1 MFFRPDRSAIR
12 KFLRREFGAK
22 QLPWAMAV
30 RSFDQKFGVDFFEA
44 LPGSPGVY
52 LVYDQEAE
60 LIYVG
65 KAINLKRRL
74 SQYRN
79 TMRRKKHR
87 RMRGIVKEAARIEIR
102 CAETHLDACVTETM
116 LIQKHRPRWNIA
128 GKYSFLYPLIG
139 IRSANGNIEFCL
151 TTTPDAVAREYPGFE
166 FHGAFRSRRITGDA
180 FFALMRLLR
189 YVGHVNPSNRRNGI
203 PRHTY
208 IFSFRRLP
216 SKWAGAWAS
225 FYKGESALAMEEL
238 VLNLVGNTGARRRPN
253 KVQEHLDELK
263 RFWRHEVLTLAR
275 ARKATGCGEWPVPQ
289 YQRDLV
295 FLCYRAGVPSWVI
308 ASPGILQCLER

>member
-1 MFFRPDRSAIR
+1 
-12 KFLRREFGAK
+12 
-22 QLPWAMAV
+22 MAV
-30 RSFDQKFGVDFFEA
+30 RNFDRKFGAEFLES

-52 LVYDQEAE
+52 LVYDQQDE

-65 KAINLKRRL
+65 KAKNLKRRL

-79 TMRRKKHR
+79 ILRRKKHR
-87 RMRGIVKEAARIEIR
+87 RMRGIVKEAARIEIQ
-102 CAETHLDACVTETM
+102 CAESDLEACLTEAV
-116 LIQKHRPRWNIA
+116 LIQKYRPRWNIVGA
-128 GKYSFLYPLIG
+128 YSFLYPLIG
-139 IRSANGNIEFCL
+139 IRSANGNIEFCM
-151 TTTPDAVAREYPGFE
+151 TTTPEAVLNEYPGFE

-189 YVGHVNPSNRRNGI
+189 FVGHVNPSNRRSRI
-203 PRHTY
+203 LRYSY

-216 SKWAGAWAS
+216 SSWAGIWAS

-238 VLNLVGNTGARRRPN
+238 ILNLVEKTGARHRPS

-263 RFWRHEVLTLAR
+263 RFWRHEVLTLAKI
-275 ARKATGCGEWPVPQ
+275 RKATGYTEWPVPQ

-295 FLCYRAGVPSWVI
+295 FLSYKAGVTSIEDRVKSPTALLGLP
-308 ASPGILQCLER
+308 ASRK